1 MTHHDD
7 DRSSEPPAAVP
18 TYFKYLLVASALFIA
33 GVSAFFSVQGLGFLF
48 AGSAVAVMIMASSLE
63 VGKLVAASFLSR
75 YWDVT
80 NRVLKFYLVLAV
92 LALIAITSLGNYG
105 YLARAYERT
114 HTQINLFESQIA
126 SIEKEIV
133 DTQRQIDGGRGSLAK
148 SGEANREDIGKLQQR
163 ITAGNESLNQA
174 LVRLQERRKT
184 AQDRRDVDLQVPA
197 QRTTE
202 QGEGLKKAIALED
215 AAIASLNERVVV
227 MDKAGPPRFAIEE
240 AAVASLNDRQAA
252 LDRTPAPK
260 FTVEEAALAT
270 LNERLAA
277 LDKAAGPKFV
287 AEESAIATLNERLAV
302 LDRAVDAYTK
312 QGAGGLF
319 KIDNIKKG
327 QVLQEQQRPARVAIA
342 AELAE
347 QRGRIEELR
356 VEHIKQQAK
365 AREVIT
371 ADITA
376 QRTHIEQLRADHAK
390 QQVKA
395 RTDIAAELATVR
407 ARIEQLRTEN
417 AKQQVKA
424 RADIAT
430 ELVER
435 RANIDQLRSGYAK
448 QVEAAD
454 REIVAVRERFTQET
468 ARLDA
473 EEQESRKTGVA
484 EIGEVEKQLKAM
496 QSQGLATVSTGDSQS
511 ESLYQRI
518 RTRNEDIHR
527 LRGQIAA
534 VDIGSYRFVA
544 RAFDATADGV
554 VKWLMLALVLVFDPL
569 AVSLVVGFNVS
580 LLTERPGQRSRS
592 TVGTAVGE
600 NSEETPS
607 APAPRSKAMAKGLG
621 LLLLLA
627 TLGAVAFV
635 GLWGTSA
642 FRDKA
647 RAGHGSLIPGGSF
660 AVMTFRPDDLSQ
672 SAQGQT
678 FADWLGAS
686 GGKAVA
692 DTVAELMTNG
702 FDPKADL
709 YAFAKF
715 PSQDAVGK
723 NDRPVML
730 CGFVARVTDPVA
742 VEAALSRI
750 ADQVSSNLRTSSNA
764 APSRARSR
772 AMIRHETGRYMD
784 PEGGYFT
791 FGLTGQAV
799 ILLIEF
805 EGDPQAP
812 CVEEEIRRCLAPV
825 GASTTSTATE
835 ARAQLPPRARS
846 RDGAISLWFDAGR
859 FCKHLPKNAAAQ
871 TRYQQLEKHLSFDLL
886 LSVKPTLSGQLN
898 LIADYAYQAERFK
911 DRQQPTPLQLLAKM
925 GAADQAGIGGRLMDR
940 CMDTFDYDSLIER
953 LRAALGGTNGTSA
966 QQVLIE
972 KTFSSERDARFVLS
986 ARYGEQAGP
995 PLLAAMQTLFQ

>member
-1 MTHHDD
+1 MT
-7 DRSSEPPAAVP
+7 PPSADHRPAEHVGTLP
-18 TYFKYLLVASALFIA
+18 THFKYLLVASALFIA
-33 GVSAFFSVQGLGFLF
+33 GVSAFFSVQGLGYLF
-48 AGSAVAVMIMASSLE
+48 AGSAVAVMVMATSLE
-63 VGKLVAASFLSR
+63 VGKLVAASYLSG
-75 YWDVT
+75 YWNAT
-80 NRVLKFYLVLAV
+80 NRVLKIYLVLAV
-92 LALIAITSLGNYG
+92 LSLIAITSLGNYG

-114 HTQINLFESQIA
+114 HTQITLFQSQIA
-126 SIEKEIV
+126 SIEKEIL
-133 DTQRQIDGGRGSLAK
+133 DTQRQIEGARGSLAK
-148 SGEANREDIGKLQQR
+148 SSEATREDIGKLQQR
-163 ITAGNESLNQA
+163 ITAGNESLNQSLA
-174 LVRLQERRKT
+174 RLQERRKT
-184 AQDRRDVDLQVPA
+184 AQDRRDRDLQVPA
-197 QRTTE
+197 QRVTE
-202 QGEGLKKAIALED
+202 QGEVLKKAVTIEEAT
-215 AAIASLNERVVV
+215 IASLNERLSVL
-227 MDKAGPPRFAIEE
+227 DKAAAPRFA
-240 AAVASLNDRQAA
+240 
-252 LDRTPAPK
+252 
-260 FTVEEAALAT
+260 VEEAAIT
-270 LNERLAA
+270 SLNERLAA
-277 LDKAAGPKFV
+277 LDKADGPKFV
-287 AEESAIATLNERLAV
+287 AEESAIATLNEGLAV

-312 QGAGGLF
+312 LGAGGLF
-319 KIDNIKKG
+319 KFDKIKKG
-327 QVLQEQQRPARVAIA
+327 QELQAQQRPQREAIA
-342 AELAE
+342 AELAV

-356 VEHIKQQAK
+356 LEHVKQQAK
-365 AREVIT
+365 AR
-371 ADITA
+371 ADIA
-376 QRTHIEQLRADHAK
+376 G
-390 QQVKA
+390 
-395 RTDIAAELATVR
+395 ELTGLR
-407 ARIEQLRTEN
+407 ARIEQLRTEH

-424 RADIAT
+424 REAITT

-435 RANIDQLRSGYAK
+435 RANIDSLRAGYAK

-454 REIVAVRERFTQET
+454 REVTAVRDRFTQES
-468 ARLDA
+468 ARLDT
-473 EEQESRKTGVA
+473 EEQDTRKTGMA

-496 QSQGLATVSTGDSQS
+496 QSQGLATASTGDSQS

-518 RTRNEDIHR
+518 RTRNEEIHR

-580 LLTERPGQRSRS
+580 LLTERPGNRPRSAWGNAGGE
-592 TVGTAVGE
+592 GTDEIA
-600 NSEETPS
+600 S
-607 APAPRSKAMAKGLG
+607 APSPRSKTMAMGLG
-621 LLLLLA
+621 LLLLAA
-627 TLGAVAFV
+627 TLGAMAFV
-635 GLWGTSA
+635 GVWGTNA

-660 AVMTFRPDDLSQ
+660 AVLTFRPDDLSQ

-686 GGKAVA
+686 GGKAVS

-702 FDPKADL
+702 FDPQADL

-715 PSQDAVGK
+715 PSHETAAK
-723 NDRPVML
+723 SDRPVML

-742 VEAALSRI
+742 VEAALSGI
-750 ADQVSSNLRTSSNA
+750 ADRVSSSLRTSPNA

-812 CVEEEIRRCLAPV
+812 CVEDEIRRCLAPAV
-825 GASTTSTATE
+825 AAANTATE
-835 ARAQLPPRARS
+835 TREQLPPRARS

-871 TRYQQLEKHLSFDLL
+871 TRYQQLEKHLGFDLL
-886 LSVKPTLSGQLN
+886 LSVKPALSGQLN
-898 LIADYAYQAERFK
+898 LIADYTYQAERFK
-911 DRQQPTPLQLLAKM
+911 DRQQPTPLQLLSKI
-925 GAADQAGIGGRLMDR
+925 GAAEPAGIGGRLMDR
-940 CMDTFDYDSLIER
+940 CMDTLDYDSLIER

-966 QQVLIE
+966 QQVLVE
-972 KTFSSERDARFVLS
+972 KTFTSERDARFVLS

-995 PLLAAMQTLFQ
+995 PLLAAMQTLFR

>member
-1 MTHHDD
+1 MT
-7 DRSSEPPAAVP
+7 PPSADHRPAEHVGTLP
-18 TYFKYLLVASALFIA
+18 THFKYLLVASALFIA
-33 GVSAFFSVQGLGFLF
+33 GVSAFFSVQGLGYLF
-48 AGSAVAVMIMASSLE
+48 AGSAVAVMVMATSLE
-63 VGKLVAASFLSR
+63 VGKLVAASYLSR
-75 YWDVT
+75 YWNAT
-80 NRVLKFYLVLAV
+80 NRVLKIYLVLAV
-92 LALIAITSLGNYG
+92 LSLIAITSLGNYG

-114 HTQINLFESQIA
+114 HTQITLFQSQIA
-126 SIEKEIV
+126 SIEKEIL
-133 DTQRQIDGGRGSLAK
+133 DTQRQIEGARGSLAK
-148 SGEANREDIGKLQQR
+148 SSEATREDIGKLQQR
-163 ITAGNESLNQA
+163 ITAGNESLNQSLA
-174 LVRLQERRKT
+174 RLQERRKT
-184 AQDRRDVDLQVPA
+184 AQDRRDRDLQVPA
-197 QRTTE
+197 QRVTE
-202 QGEGLKKAIALED
+202 QGEVLKKAVTIEEAT
-215 AAIASLNERVVV
+215 IASLNERLSVL
-227 MDKAGPPRFAIEE
+227 DKAAAPRFA
-240 AAVASLNDRQAA
+240 
-252 LDRTPAPK
+252 
-260 FTVEEAALAT
+260 VEEAAIT
-270 LNERLAA
+270 SLNERLAA
-277 LDKAAGPKFV
+277 LDKADGPKFV
-287 AEESAIATLNERLAV
+287 AEESAIATLNEGLAV

-312 QGAGGLF
+312 LGAGGLF
-319 KIDNIKKG
+319 KFDKIKKG
-327 QVLQEQQRPARVAIA
+327 QELQAQQRPQREAIA
-342 AELAE
+342 AELAV

-356 VEHIKQQAK
+356 LEHVKQQAK
-365 AREVIT
+365 AR
-371 ADITA
+371 ADIA
-376 QRTHIEQLRADHAK
+376 G
-390 QQVKA
+390 
-395 RTDIAAELATVR
+395 ELTGLR
-407 ARIEQLRTEN
+407 ARIEQLRTEH

-424 RADIAT
+424 REAITT

-435 RANIDQLRSGYAK
+435 RANIDSLRAGYAK

-454 REIVAVRERFTQET
+454 REVTAVRDRFTQES
-468 ARLDA
+468 ARLDT
-473 EEQESRKTGVA
+473 EEQDTRKTGMA

-496 QSQGLATVSTGDSQS
+496 QSQGLATASTGDSQS

-518 RTRNEDIHR
+518 RTRNEEIHR

-580 LLTERPGQRSRS
+580 LLTERPGNRPRSAWGNAGGE
-592 TVGTAVGE
+592 GTDEIA
-600 NSEETPS
+600 S
-607 APAPRSKAMAKGLG
+607 APSPRSKTMAMGLG
-621 LLLLLA
+621 LLLLAA
-627 TLGAVAFV
+627 TLGAMAFV
-635 GLWGTSA
+635 GVWGTNA

-660 AVMTFRPDDLSQ
+660 AVLTFRPDDLSQ

-686 GGKAVA
+686 GGKAVS

-702 FDPKADL
+702 FDPQADL

-715 PSQDAVGK
+715 PSHETAAK
-723 NDRPVML
+723 SDRPVML

-742 VEAALSRI
+742 VEAALSGI
-750 ADQVSSNLRTSSNA
+750 ADRVSSSLRTSPNA

-812 CVEEEIRRCLAPV
+812 CVEDEIRRCLAPAV
-825 GASTTSTATE
+825 AAANTATE
-835 ARAQLPPRARS
+835 TREQLPPRARS

-871 TRYQQLEKHLSFDLL
+871 TRYQQLEKHLGFDLL
-886 LSVKPTLSGQLN
+886 LSVKPALSGQLN
-898 LIADYAYQAERFK
+898 LIADYTYQAERFK
-911 DRQQPTPLQLLAKM
+911 DRQQPTPLQLLSKI
-925 GAADQAGIGGRLMDR
+925 GAAEPAGIGGRLMDR
-940 CMDTFDYDSLIER
+940 CMDTLDYDSLIER

-966 QQVLIE
+966 QQVLVE
-972 KTFSSERDARFVLS
+972 KTFTSERDARFVLS

>member
-1 MTHHDD
+1 MRQPSADH
-7 DRSSEPPAAVP
+7 RPAEHAGSVP
-18 TYFKYLLVASALFIA
+18 TSFKYLLVASALFIA

-48 AGSAVAVMIMASSLE
+48 AGSAVAVMVMASSLE
-63 VGKLVAASFLSR
+63 VGKLVAASYLSR
-75 YWDVT
+75 YWNAT
-80 NRVLKFYLVLAV
+80 NRVLKIYLVLAV

-114 HTQINLFESQIA
+114 HTQITLFESQIA
-126 SIEKEIV
+126 SIEKEIL
-133 DTQRQIDGGRGSLAK
+133 DTQRQIDGARGSLAK
-148 SGEANREDIGKLQQR
+148 SSEATREDIGKLQQR
-163 ITAGNESLNQA
+163 ITTGNESLNHSLA
-174 LVRLQERRKT
+174 RLQERRKT
-184 AQDRRDVDLQVPA
+184 AQDRRDRDLQVPA
-197 QRTTE
+197 QRVTE
-202 QGEGLKKAIALED
+202 QGEVLKKAIAIEE
-215 AAIASLNERVVV
+215 AAIASLNERLSV
-227 MDKAGPPRFAIEE
+227 MDKAGAPRFA
-240 AAVASLNDRQAA
+240 
-252 LDRTPAPK
+252 
-260 FTVEEAALAT
+260 VEEAALAT

-277 LDKAAGPKFV
+277 LDRAPAPKFTVEEAALAALNERLATLDKAEGPKFV

-319 KIDNIKKG
+319 KFDNIKKG
-327 QVLQEQQRPARVAIA
+327 QALQAQQRPQREAIA
-342 AELAE
+342 AELAV
-347 QRGRIEELR
+347 QRGRIGELR
-356 VEHIKQQAK
+356 LEHIKQQAK

-371 ADITA
+371 ADIA
-376 QRTHIEQLRADHAK
+376 GQRLHIEQLRADYAK
-390 QQVKA
+390 QQAKA
-395 RTDIAAELATVR
+395 RADIAAELATLR
-407 ARIEQLRTEN
+407 ARIEQLRTEH
-417 AKQQVKA
+417 ARQQVKA
-424 RADIAT
+424 REVITT
-430 ELVER
+430 EMVER
-435 RANIDQLRSGYAK
+435 RANIDSLRAGYTK

-454 REIVAVRERFTQET
+454 REVAAVRDRFTQES
-468 ARLDA
+468 ARLDT
-473 EEQESRKTGVA
+473 EEQDTRKTGMA

-496 QSQGLATVSTGDSQS
+496 QSQGLATASTGDSQS

-569 AVSLVVGFNVS
+569 AVSLVVGVNVS
-580 LLTERPGQRSRS
+580 LLTERPGTRSRS
-592 TVGTAVGE
+592 ASGNAAGE
-600 NSEETPS
+600 GADEIASVPS
-607 APAPRSKAMAKGLG
+607 SRSKALATSLS
-621 LLLLLA
+621 LLLLAA

-635 GLWGTSA
+635 GVWGTSA
-642 FRDKA
+642 LRDKN

-686 GGKAVA
+686 GGKVVS

-702 FDPKADL
+702 FDPQADL

-715 PSQDAVGK
+715 PSQEAAGK
-723 NDRPVML
+723 SDRPVML

-750 ADQVSSNLRTSSNA
+750 ADRVSSSLRTSSNA

-812 CVEEEIRRCLAPV
+812 CVENEIRRCLAPAV
-825 GASTTSTATE
+825 AAASTATE
-835 ARAQLPPRARS
+835 TREQLPPRARS

-871 TRYQQLEKHLSFDLL
+871 TRYQQLEKHLGFDLL

-911 DRQQPTPLQLLAKM
+911 DRQQPTPLQLLSKI
-925 GAADQAGIGGRLMDR
+925 GASEPAGTGGRLMDR
-940 CMDTFDYDSLIER
+940 CMDTLDYDSLIER
-953 LRAALGGTNGTSA
+953 LRAALGGTNGASA
-966 QQVLIE
+966 QQVLVE
-972 KTFSSERDARFVLS
+972 KTFTSERDARFLLN

>member
-1 MTHHDD
+1 MTPHHDD
-7 DRSSEPPAAVP
+7 HSSEPPAAVP

-197 QRTTE
+197 QRTME
-202 QGEGLKKAIALED
+202 QGEGLKKAITLED

-898 LIADYAYQAERFK
+898 LIADYAYQGERFK

>member
-1 MTHHDD
+1 MTPNHDD
-7 DRSSEPPAAVP
+7 HSSEQPAAVP

-197 QRTTE
+197 QRTME

-227 MDKAGPPRFAIEE
+227 MDKAGPARFAIEE
-240 AAVASLNDRQAA
+240 AAVTSLNDRQAA

-430 ELVER
+430 EFVER

-580 LLTERPGQRSRS
+580 LLTERPGRRSRS

-607 APAPRSKAMAKGLG
+607 APAPRSKAMATGLG
-621 LLLLLA
+621 LLLLVA

-715 PSQDAVGK
+715 PSQEAVGK

-750 ADQVSSNLRTSSNA
+750 ADQVSSSLRTSSNA

-772 AMIRHETGRYMD
+772 AMIRHEAGRYMD

-812 CVEEEIRRCLAPV
+812 CVEEEIRRCLAPG

-859 FCKHLPKNAAAQ
+859 FCKNLPKNAAAQ

-886 LSVKPTLSGQLN
+886 LCVKPTLSGQLN

-911 DRQQPTPLQLLAKM
+911 DRQQPTPLQLLAKI

>member
-430 ELVER
+430 ELVGR

-723 NDRPVML
+723 NERPVML

>member
-1 MTHHDD
+1 MTQPQTDG
-7 DRSSEPPAAVP
+7 RTGEQAGTVP
-18 TYFKYLLVASALFIA
+18 SGFKYLLVSSALFIA

-48 AGSAVAVMIMASSLE
+48 AGSAVAVMVMAASLE

-75 YWDVT
+75 YWNVT
-80 NRVLKFYLVLAV
+80 NRVLKIYLVLAV
-92 LALIAITSLGNYG
+92 LSLIAITSLGNYG

-114 HTQINLFESQIA
+114 HTQIGLFESQIA

-133 DTQRQIDGGRGSLAK
+133 DTQRQIDGARGSLAK
-148 SGEANREDIGKLQQR
+148 SSEATREDIGKLQQR
-163 ITAGNESLNQA
+163 ITTGNESLNQSLA
-174 LVRLQERRKT
+174 RLQERRKT
-184 AQDRRDVDLQVPA
+184 AQDRRDRDLQVPA
-197 QRTTE
+197 QRIAE
-202 QGEGLKKAIALED
+202 QGEVLKKAIALEE

-227 MDKAGPPRFAIEE
+227 LDKAGAPRFAVEE
-240 AAVASLNDRQAA
+240 AAITSLNDRLAA
-252 LDRTPAPK
+252 LDRLPAPK

-270 LNERLAA
+270 LNERLAT
-277 LDKAAGPKFV
+277 LDKAEGPKFV

-312 QGAGGLF
+312 LGAGGFF
-319 KIDNIKKG
+319 KFDKIKKG
-327 QVLQEQQRPARVAIA
+327 QELQEQQRPAREAIA
-342 AELAE
+342 AELAV
-347 QRGRIEELR
+347 QRARIEELR
-356 VEHIKQQAK
+356 VEHLKQQAK

-395 RTDIAAELATVR
+395 RADIAAELATLR
-407 ARIEQLRTEN
+407 ARIEQLRTEH

-424 RADIAT
+424 RETITT
-430 ELVER
+430 ELAER
-435 RANIDQLRSGYAK
+435 RANIDTLRSGYAK

-454 REIVAVRERFTQET
+454 REVAAVRDRFTQES
-468 ARLDA
+468 ARLDT
-473 EEQESRKTGVA
+473 EEQDTRRTGIA

-496 QSQGLATVSTGDSQS
+496 QSQGLATTSTGDSQS

-580 LLTERPGQRSRS
+580 LLAERPRQRGLSA
-592 TVGTAVGE
+592 TGAAEGDAE
-600 NSEETPS
+600 GS
-607 APAPRSKAMAKGLG
+607 APAAAPRSKWLAWGLS
-621 LLLLLA
+621 LFLLA
-627 TLGAVAFV
+627 ATVGALAFV
-635 GLWGTSA
+635 GFWGTHA
-642 FRDKA
+642 WRDKA
-647 RAGHGSLIPGGSF
+647 RAGHGNLIPGGSF
-660 AVMTFRPDDLSQ
+660 AVMTFRPDDLSE

-686 GGKAVA
+686 GGKVVS
-692 DTVAELMTNG
+692 DTVAGLMTNG
-702 FDPKADL
+702 FDPQADV

-715 PSQDAVGK
+715 PSQEAAAK
-723 NDRPVML
+723 SDRPVML

-742 VEAALSRI
+742 VEAALSRL
-750 ADQVSSNLRTSSNA
+750 ADQVSSSLRTSSNA

-799 ILLIEF
+799 ILLLEF
-805 EGDPQAP
+805 EGNPQAP
-812 CVEEEIRRCLAPV
+812 CVEDEIRRCLAPV
-825 GASTTSTATE
+825 VAAGTGTE
-835 ARAQLPPRARS
+835 AREQLPPRARS

-859 FCKHLPKNAAAQ
+859 FCKHLPKNPAAQ
-871 TRYQQLEKHLSFDLL
+871 TRYQQLEKHLGFDLL

-911 DRQQPTPLQLLAKM
+911 DRQQPAPLEVLTRI
-925 GAADQAGIGGRLMDR
+925 GAVEPAGIGGRLMDR
-940 CMDTFDYDSLIER
+940 CLDTLDYDSLIER
-953 LRAALGGTNGTSA
+953 LRTALGGTNGASA

-972 KTFSSERDARFVLS
+972 KTFTSERDARFVLN

-995 PLLAAMQTLFQ
+995 PLVAAMQTLFQ

>member
-1 MTHHDD
+1 MHSHADEH
-7 DRSSEPPAAVP
+7 SPQPVSAVP
-18 TYFKYLLVASALFIA
+18 TSFKYLLVASALFIA

-48 AGSAVAVMIMASSLE
+48 AGSAMAVMVMASSLE

-75 YWDVT
+75 YWNVT

-133 DTQRQIDGGRGSLAK
+133 DTQRQIDGARGSLAK
-148 SGEANREDIGKLQQR
+148 NSEATREDIGKLQQR
-163 ITAGNESLNQA
+163 ITTGNEALNQA
-174 LVRLQERRKT
+174 LVRMQERRKT
-184 AQDRRDVDLQVPA
+184 AQERRDRDLQVPA
-197 QRTTE
+197 QRAAD
-202 QGEGLKKAIALED
+202 QGEGLKKAIA
-215 AAIASLNERVVV
+215 A
-227 MDKAGPPRFAIEE
+227 EE
-240 AAVASLNDRQAA
+240 AAMV
-252 LDRTPAPK
+252 
-260 FTVEEAALAT
+260 T
-270 LNERLAA
+270 LNERLVA
-277 LDKAAGPKFV
+277 LDRGEAPKTSVEESAIATLNARLLGLDRADGPKFV
-287 AEESAIATLNERLAV
+287 AEESAITTLNERVAV

-312 QGAGGLF
+312 QGSGGLF
-319 KIDNIKKG
+319 KADSIKKG
-327 QVLQEQQRPARVAIA
+327 QVLQAQQRPAREAISV
-342 AELAE
+342 ELAG
-347 QRGRIEELR
+347 Q
-356 VEHIKQQAK
+356 
-365 AREVIT
+365 
-371 ADITA
+371 
-376 QRTHIEQLRADHAK
+376 
-390 QQVKA
+390 
-395 RTDIAAELATVR
+395 R
-407 ARIEQLRTEN
+407 ARIEQLRLEHVRQQTLARADIAAELASARTRIELLRTEH
-417 AKQQVKA
+417 AKQQAKA

-430 ELVER
+430 RLSEHRTHIEQV
-435 RANIDQLRSGYAK
+435 RADYAK
-448 QVEAAD
+448 QADAAD
-454 REIVAVRERFTQET
+454 REILAVREHFTQEM
-468 ARLDA
+468 ARLDT
-473 EEQESRKTGVA
+473 EEQEGRKTGMA
-484 EIGEVEKQLKAM
+484 EITEVEKQLKSM
-496 QSQGLATVSTGDSQS
+496 QSQGQASVSTGDSQS

-518 RTRNEDIHR
+518 RTRNEEIHR

-569 AVSLVVGFNVS
+569 AVSLVIGFNVS
-580 LLTERPGQRSRS
+580 LLAEPSRRRPLAAAGISP
-592 TVGTAVGE
+592 GE
-600 NSEETPS
+600 NGEETPVS
-607 APAPRSKAMAKGLG
+607 ARSKSLARSLS
-621 LLLLLA
+621 LLLLA
-627 TLGAVAFV
+627 GTVGAVAFA
-635 GLWGTSA
+635 GLWGTSV

-672 SAQGQT
+672 SVQGQT

-686 GGKAVA
+686 GGKAVS

-715 PSQDAVGK
+715 PAQEAAGK
-723 NDRPVML
+723 SDRPVMF

-750 ADQVSSNLRTSSNA
+750 ADQVSNSLRTSSNA

-812 CVEEEIRRCLAPV
+812 CVEEEIRRCLAPAAPV
-825 GASTTSTATE
+825 ANTAAE
-835 ARAQLPPRARS
+835 AREQLPSRARS

-871 TRYQQLEKHLSFDLL
+871 TRYQQLEKHLGFDLL
-886 LSVKPTLSGQLN
+886 LSVKPTLGGKLN
-898 LIADYAYQAERFK
+898 LIADYAYQADRFK
-911 DRQQPTPLQLLAKM
+911 DRQQATPLQLLTKL
-925 GAADQAGIGGRLMDR
+925 GAVEPAGIGGRLMDR
-940 CMDTFDYDSLIER
+940 CMDTLDYDSLIER

-966 QQVLIE
+966 QQVVIE
-972 KTFSSERDARFVLS
+972 KTFASERDARFVLS

>member
-1 MTHHDD
+1 MT
-7 DRSSEPPAAVP
+7 PPSADHRPAEHVGTLP
-18 TYFKYLLVASALFIA
+18 THFKYLLVASALFIA
-33 GVSAFFSVQGLGFLF
+33 GVSAFFSVQGLGYLF
-48 AGSAVAVMIMASSLE
+48 AGSAVAVMVMATSLE
-63 VGKLVAASFLSR
+63 VGKLVAASYLSR
-75 YWDVT
+75 YWNAT
-80 NRVLKFYLVLAV
+80 NRVLKIYLVLAV
-92 LALIAITSLGNYG
+92 LSLIAITSLGNYG

-114 HTQINLFESQIA
+114 HTQITLFQSQIA
-126 SIEKEIV
+126 SIEKEIL
-133 DTQRQIDGGRGSLAK
+133 DTQRQIEGARGSLAK
-148 SGEANREDIGKLQQR
+148 SSEATREDIGKLQQR
-163 ITAGNESLNQA
+163 ITAGNESLNQSLA
-174 LVRLQERRKT
+174 RLQERRKT
-184 AQDRRDVDLQVPA
+184 AQDRRDRDLQVPA
-197 QRTTE
+197 QRVTE
-202 QGEGLKKAIALED
+202 QGEVLKKAVTIEEAT
-215 AAIASLNERVVV
+215 IASLNERLSVL
-227 MDKAGPPRFAIEE
+227 DKAAAPRFA
-240 AAVASLNDRQAA
+240 
-252 LDRTPAPK
+252 
-260 FTVEEAALAT
+260 VEEAAIT
-270 LNERLAA
+270 SLNERLAA
-277 LDKAAGPKFV
+277 LDKADGPKFV
-287 AEESAIATLNERLAV
+287 AEESAIATLNEGLAV

-312 QGAGGLF
+312 LGAGGLF
-319 KIDNIKKG
+319 KFDKIKKG
-327 QVLQEQQRPARVAIA
+327 QELQAQQRPQREAIA
-342 AELAE
+342 AELAV

-356 VEHIKQQAK
+356 LEHVKQQAK
-365 AREVIT
+365 AR
-371 ADITA
+371 ADIA
-376 QRTHIEQLRADHAK
+376 G
-390 QQVKA
+390 
-395 RTDIAAELATVR
+395 ELTGLR
-407 ARIEQLRTEN
+407 ARIEQLRTEH

-424 RADIAT
+424 REAITT

-435 RANIDQLRSGYAK
+435 RANIDSLRAGYAK

-454 REIVAVRERFTQET
+454 REVTAVRDRFTQES
-468 ARLDA
+468 ARLDT
-473 EEQESRKTGVA
+473 EEQDTRKTGMA

-496 QSQGLATVSTGDSQS
+496 QSQGLATASTGDSQS

-518 RTRNEDIHR
+518 RTRNEEIHR

-580 LLTERPGQRSRS
+580 LLTERPGNRPRSAWGNAGGE
-592 TVGTAVGE
+592 GTDEIA
-600 NSEETPS
+600 S
-607 APAPRSKAMAKGLG
+607 APSPRSKTMAMGLG
-621 LLLLLA
+621 LLLLAA
-627 TLGAVAFV
+627 TLGAMAFV
-635 GLWGTSA
+635 GVWGTNA

-660 AVMTFRPDDLSQ
+660 AVLTFRPDDLSQ

-686 GGKAVA
+686 GGKAVS

-702 FDPKADL
+702 FDPQADL

-715 PSQDAVGK
+715 PSHETAAK
-723 NDRPVML
+723 SDRPVML

-742 VEAALSRI
+742 VEAALSGI
-750 ADQVSSNLRTSSNA
+750 ADRVSSSLRTSPNA

-812 CVEEEIRRCLAPV
+812 CVEDEIRRCLAPAV
-825 GASTTSTATE
+825 AAANTATE
-835 ARAQLPPRARS
+835 TREQLPPRARS

-871 TRYQQLEKHLSFDLL
+871 TRYQQLEKHLGFDLL
-886 LSVKPTLSGQLN
+886 LSVKPALSGQLN
-898 LIADYAYQAERFK
+898 LIADYTYQAERFK
-911 DRQQPTPLQLLAKM
+911 DRQQPTPLQLLSKI
-925 GAADQAGIGGRLMDR
+925 GAAEPAGIGGRLMDR
-940 CMDTFDYDSLIER
+940 CMDTLDYDSLIER

-966 QQVLIE
+966 QQVLVE
-972 KTFSSERDARFVLS
+972 KTFTSERDARFVLS

-995 PLLAAMQTLFQ
+995 PLLAAMQTLFR